1 MADTEPTAVEET
13 PEVQVSP
20 GWPLSSSQTLASL
33 YLQAE
38 AVENQ
43 EVEEVAEV
51 EAEAAGGEEAAEEA
65 PAEEAAT
72 EDAPAEEAAASE

>member
-1 MADTEPTAVEET
+1 M
-13 PEVQVSP
+13 
-20 GWPLSSSQTLASL
+20 SSSQTLASP

-51 EAEAAGGEEAAEEA
+51 EAEAAGGEEQAAEEA
-65 PAEEAAT
+65 PDTEAAT